1 VSATLGRAVADAVEN
16 AINEY
21 GAAHGCRPLVWT
33 QRGYTVEGR
42 LPVGSTPEATATEL
56 ALWAEVPLR
65 ATPEATATQL
75 ALWAQ
80 VLLLDPA
87 QKGPQHTLYQGTV
100 DGLYITL
107 RGVPSTPP
115 AVG

>member
-16 AINEY
+16 AINQF

-42 LPVGSTPEATATEL
+42 LPLPATPEVTATEL
-56 ALWAEVPLR
+56 ALWAE
-65 ATPEATATQL
+65 
-75 ALWAQ
+75 

-115 AVG
+115 TVG